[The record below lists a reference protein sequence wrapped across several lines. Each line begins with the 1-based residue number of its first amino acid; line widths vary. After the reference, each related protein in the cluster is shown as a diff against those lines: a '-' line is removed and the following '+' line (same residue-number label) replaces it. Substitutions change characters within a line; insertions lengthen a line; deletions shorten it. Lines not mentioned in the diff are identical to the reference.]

1 MKLPSF
7 LCFSVYIL
15 SALSLVSA
23 KAGRVAIREVD
34 EVYTDGLSHM
44 VDSYKARNK
53 TVEFK
58 TIDEWND
65 MSAIDFEQY
74 DALVL
79 VAFDCPSENP
89 FSNSIMWSSAVEHG
103 NSIIMGTSDL
113 SVYNSA
119 NVKEVID
126 SAVEFTLSGHGTG
139 SFISIGQMTETC
151 LEVNGT
157 AWISEA
163 FNDEFHIRSILPS
176 NYWKNRLVARHF
188 AFNSVTEAMVKT
200 VPNSALIL
208 PIFTQ
213 YPEEW
218 YPLVVNTKTLGS
230 WTSFISDDGSIVGA
244 PTILMKGIGVLMPGE
259 TMFPSSAP
267 TEVPSVFLTEIPSQ
281 STSSSPSYGRKT
293 GKSSSKDD
301 DGLFSGSTK
310 ASKKRKKGSKSAKIR
325 LKSTKG

>member
-15 SALSLVSA
+15 STLSLVSA
-23 KAGRVAIREVD
+23 KPGRVAIREVD
-34 EVYTDGLSHM
+34 KVYADGLSHM

-58 TIDEWND
+58 TVDEWND

-74 DALVL
+74 DALVM

-103 NSIIMGTSDL
+103 NSIIMGISDL

-119 NVKEVID
+119 NAKEVID
-126 SAVEFTLSGHGTG
+126 SAVEFTLSGPGTG

-244 PTILMKGIGVLMPGE
+244 PTILMKGIDVLMPGE

-267 TEVPSVFLTEIPSQ
+267 TEMPSVFLTASPSQ
-281 STSSSPSYGRKT
+281 HTSSNPSYGRKS
-293 GKSSSKDD
+293 GK
-301 DGLFSGSTK
+301 SGSTK
-310 ASKKRKKGSKSAKIR
+310 ASKKSKKGSKSAKIK
-325 LKSTKG
+325 LKLTKG